1 MPLRPEDKPRTPGLV
16 ARAARFTAA
25 TARFVAAGAP
35 VRSQQGRET
44 ALALCRECEH
54 FQQGQCELCGCFV
67 RLKIAYA
74 TEACPLGKWGPER
87 KDGRGC
93 GSCG

>member
-25 TARFVAAGAP
+25 TARWIGAGAP
-35 VRSQQGRET
+35 LRSQAGREA
-44 ALALCRECEH
+44 ALEICASCDKNQNGWCAE
-54 FQQGQCELCGCFV
+54 CGCWI
-67 RLKIAYA
+67 RLKTAYA
-74 TEACPLGKWGPER
+74 TERCPLGKWGPER
-87 KDGRGC
+87 KEGRRC